1 MSGGLTPWQVMDAL
15 FDLGGRDQVVG
26 FDLVEV
32 DPTRDPQGITQRLAN
47 KLLLTFLAGFRHRR
61 DGAET

>member
-1 MSGGLTPWQVMDAL
+1 VSGGLTTWQVMDAL
-15 FDLGGRDQVVG
+15 FDLGRRDQVVG

-47 KLLLTFLAGFRHRR
+47 KLLLTFLAGFRGRSPV
-61 DGAET
+61 

>member
-1 MSGGLTPWQVMDAL
+1 MDAL